1 MNLIAGMENSDPQT
15 ARKRIMIGDKQEC
28 FDTIDRYAKAGVTHF
43 IFMTFVPYNED
54 EIQRFAEEVIPAA
67 RAR

>member
-1 MNLIAGMENSDPQT
+1 
-15 ARKRIMIGDKQEC
+15 MIGDEQEC

-43 IFMTFVPYNED
+43 IFMTFVPYNEE

-67 RAR
+67 HAR